1 VVLLTLTTCKFGFEN
16 AHKTDKYY
24 KYIMLKYFDE
34 YWDEVSKKIK
44 PISKELKDLFINMVA
59 YKPNERPS
67 IKEIL
72 NSEWMKE
79 IRDMNAEQLEQL
91 ENEVREEFLK
101 REPLVKEGLSKDMEV
116 EESSSGESSGNRG
129 AEDNEEFFDLNLKPK
144 YAQTGLNMN
153 NYIKL
158 TGNLNPSVFMN
169 SLANKIIKEYKSE
182 NCKICPIQD
191 KLKFNVIFNNEKS
204 GVDDDIPENM
214 KEEFKKLGIEEN
226 DNIDENE
233 NILGLKTVIQ
243 IKMYESY
250 NGGYLLRFVKKDGDL
265 CDYLNRIE
273 KIYSLIKENKN

>member
-1 VVLLTLTTCKFGFEN
+1 MK
-16 AHKTDKYY
+16 DQ
-24 KYIMLKYFDE
+24 
-34 YWDEVSKKIK
+34 
-44 PISKELKDLFINMVA
+44 DLFINMVA

-79 IRDMNAEQLEQL
+79 IRNMNAEQLEQL

-101 REPLVKEGLSKDMEV
+101 REPLVKEGLSKEMEVEEVKEGLSKEMEV

-158 TGNLNPSVFMN
+158 TGNLNPSIFMN

-182 NCKICPIQD
+182 NCNICPIQD
-191 KLKFNVIFNNEKS
+191 KLKFNVI
-204 GVDDDIPENM
+204 
-214 KEEFKKLGIEEN
+214 
-226 DNIDENE
+226 
-233 NILGLKTVIQ
+233 
-243 IKMYESY
+243 
-250 NGGYLLRFVKKDGDL
+250 YLSNPR
-265 CDYLNRIE
+265 
-273 KIYSLIKENKN
+273 

>member
-1 VVLLTLTTCKFGFEN
+1 
-16 AHKTDKYY
+16 
-24 KYIMLKYFDE
+24 MLK
-34 YWDEVSKKIK
+34 
-44 PISKELKDLFINMVA
+44 
-59 YKPNERPS
+59 
-67 IKEIL
+67 
-72 NSEWMKE
+72 
-79 IRDMNAEQLEQL
+79 
-91 ENEVREEFLK
+91 
-101 REPLVKEGLSKDMEV
+101 
-116 EESSSGESSGNRG
+116 
-129 AEDNEEFFDLNLKPK
+129 K

-204 GVDDDIPENM
+204 DVDDDIPENM

-265 CDYLNRIE
+265 CDYLNKIE